1 MARDEVVNFRPE
13 PKVLPRLRE
22 LANANNRTVADELRA
37 ASTIYLLLQDLGRLR
52 SDPSLPQVMRQ
63 KIEGRLKLEFG
74 QVFFA
79 AVPQEVENQFEN
91 DLEVEYPKLLFSK
104 YSQIKVP
111 FEALL
116 DWLVVGKPRVQ

>member
-13 PKVLPRLRE
+13 PEVLPRLRE

-52 SDPSLPQVMRQ
+52 SDPSLPQEMRQ
-63 KIEGRLKLEFG
+63 KIEYRLKLTFG
-74 QVFFA
+74 QIFLA
-79 AVPQEVENQFEN
+79 AVPQQMENQFEN
-91 DLEVEYPKLLFSK
+91 DLEVEYPKLAFG
-104 YSQIKVP
+104 QIEVP

-116 DWLVVGKPRVQ
+116 DWLVVGKPRVR